1 MEFGKLKWFNVEKG
15 YGFIKPDKGA
25 DVFVHISTLNSANI
39 DPNTFKEEQRVSFDL
54 TTNRD
59 GKVSATNLKL
69 VKNNS

>member
-1 MEFGKLKWFNVEKG
+1 MESGVLKWFNIEKG
-15 YGFIKPDKGA
+15 YGFIKPDRGA
-25 DVFVHISTLNSANI
+25 DVFIHISTLNSANI
-39 DPNTFKEEQRVSFDL
+39 DPGTFKEGQKVSFDL